1 MIKIRK
7 KGYDQM
13 KIKLSKVEAKYF
25 SKPIIKAERNIDWVW
40 IVLTITI
47 VITMVIAL
55 RRIF

>member
-1 MIKIRK
+1 
-7 KGYDQM
+7 M